1 MLDIKPDDNC
11 LFGAFAQRFLG
22 NQNRHQDVREKERE
36 FLLAHADDPSY
47 AWMLAEI
54 QAEAAAGGKVFTS
67 VVAYADYIQK
77 PKVWGG
83 EFDIRV
89 LQLANGVD
97 STVIHTIRNDRIC
110 FSVVTPAGDLPT
122 TSKNAIELTFI
133 GGNHWNLVRLI
144 DDVECTGT
152 ATAPVGL
159 DGAPTA
165 HVSKVSPASATV
177 FDSDTCALATPADSA
192 RAKPTAVQANIRSL
206 EESGRTANGVKHLI
220 TAERVSDDDEEED
233 SDDSSDDEDIDED
246 GDNSDDSSDANEAGS
261 DGNSASAI
269 RGESLKRS

>member
-1 MLDIKPDDNC
+1 MLSKWLGSSKAPTAVPIVAVPKVATSQKTPRQVLDDDFRSRGRCMLDIKPDDNC

-22 NQNRHQDVREKERE
+22 NQNRHQDMREKERE

-97 STVIHTIRNDRIC
+97 STVIHTFRNDRIC

-122 TSKNAIELTFI
+122 TSKNAIELAFI
-133 GGNHWNLVRLI
+133 GGNHWNLGASQHSI
-144 DDVECTGT
+144 TG
-152 ATAPVGL
+152 
-159 DGAPTA
+159 
-165 HVSKVSPASATV
+165 
-177 FDSDTCALATPADSA
+177 
-192 RAKPTAVQANIRSL
+192 R
-206 EESGRTANGVKHLI
+206 
-220 TAERVSDDDEEED
+220 ERPHCQWRETLNHRRKS
-233 SDDSSDDEDIDED
+233 
-246 GDNSDDSSDANEAGS
+246 
-261 DGNSASAI
+261 
-269 RGESLKRS
+269 